1 MHIVIATLGSIV
13 TILWLLHRL
22 ADMGIDLGGLNPW
35 AWRRRRKWRS
45 TFEANPVY
53 SITSPMEVTALLVTA
68 TAKADGDMSSDEK
81 RAVLQM
87 FEDEF
92 RLSGPAAASLLTSS
106 THLLGTGDEVR
117 DNLNRVL
124 APSLDEFTSTQAE
137 SAVAMLK
144 EISETAGPPSQLQT
158 ALVEQARACLL
169 ATPGAENEWT

>member
-1 MHIVIATLGSIV
+1 
-13 TILWLLHRL
+13 
-22 ADMGIDLGGLNPW
+22 
-35 AWRRRRKWRS
+35 
-45 TFEANPVY
+45 
-53 SITSPMEVTALLVTA
+53 
-68 TAKADGDMSSDEK
+68 
-81 RAVLQM
+81 M